1 MSSIEAPPLTVVQP
15 GGGPQGNLGTIGVVF
30 KLWDRD
36 TGGALSIVEH
46 PFPVGALV
54 PPHLHTR
61 EDEYSIVTE
70 GQIGFRSG
78 DREVVLGPGGYITK
92 PRGELHTM
100 WNAGLEPARMIE
112 VISPAGFEHFFR
124 EMADLTAAG
133 PPQLPE
139 IMALADRYGLQFG
152 QPDWLP
158 ELIAR
163 YHLTP
168 PPGA

>member
-1 MSSIEAPPLTVVQP
+1 MTGMQAPPLTVVQP
-15 GGGPQGNLGTIGVVF
+15 GDGAEGDLGSIGVVF
-30 KLWDRD
+30 KLWGQD

-54 PPHLHTR
+54 PPHTHTL

-70 GQIGFRSG
+70 GEIGFRSG

-100 WNAGLEPARMIE
+100 WNAGPSPARMIE

-124 EMADLTAAG
+124 ELADMATAG
-133 PPQLPE
+133 PPPPPDV
-139 IMALADRYGLQFG
+139 MALADRYGLQFG

-158 ELIAR
+158 DLISR

>member
-1 MSSIEAPPLTVVQP
+1 MTGTQAPPLTVVQP
-15 GGGPQGNLGTIGVVF
+15 GDGAQGNLGSIGVVF
-30 KLWDRD
+30 KLWGRD

-54 PPHLHTR
+54 PPHTHTR
-61 EDEYSIVTE
+61 EDEFSIVTV

-78 DREVVLGPGGYITK
+78 DREAVLGPGGYITK

-100 WNAGLEPARMIE
+100 WNAGSSPARMIE

-124 EMADLTAAG
+124 ELADMAAG
-133 PPQLPE
+133 GPPPP
-139 IMALADRYGLQFG
+139 ADVRDLADRYGLQLG

-158 ELIAR
+158 GLISR

-168 PPGA
+168 PPGF

>member
-1 MSSIEAPPLTVVQP
+1 MAPDLTVVPP
-15 GGGPQGNLGTIGVVF
+15 GTGGEGDLGSIGVVF
-30 KLWDRD
+30 KLWGKD
-36 TGGALSIVEH
+36 TGGDLSIVEH

-70 GQIGFRSG
+70 GEIGFRSG

-100 WNAGLEPARMIE
+100 WNAGATPARMIE

-124 EMADLTAAG
+124 EISEFFAAG
-133 PPQLPE
+133 PPEPD
-139 IMALADRYGLQFG
+139 ALSDLAQRYGLQMAR
-152 QPDWLP
+152 PDWLP
-158 ELIAR
+158 DLIGR
-163 YHLTP
+163 YNLTP
-168 PPGA
+168 PPG